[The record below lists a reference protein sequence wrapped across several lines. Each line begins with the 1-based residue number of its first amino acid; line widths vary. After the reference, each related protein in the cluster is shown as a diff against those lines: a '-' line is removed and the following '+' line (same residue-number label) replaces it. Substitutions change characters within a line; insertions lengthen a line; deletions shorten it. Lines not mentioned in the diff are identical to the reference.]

1 MSVTRNSRCPLGC
14 AVCTGDERS
23 LHHPEMPPAPGEA
36 DYKLF
41 IFLKIITIGARTSE
55 RAESPVG
62 ALQEPRIAESLSQ
75 GRALVEA
82 GLEVRDSKASG
93 HSQGGASGDPWPPP
107 FQQASPSFLS
117 FFFTAEL
124 QLTCGSP
131 RVAHAGWLTWLD
143 K

>member
-1 MSVTRNSRCPLGC
+1 MSVTRDSRCPLGC
-14 AVCTGDERS
+14 AVCTGDECS
-23 LHHPEMPPAPGEA
+23 LHRPEMPPAPGEA
-36 DYKLF
+36 DYRLF
-41 IFLKIITIGARTSE
+41 IILKIITISVRTSE

-62 ALQEPRIAESLSQ
+62 ALQEPRI
-75 GRALVEA
+75 EA

-93 HSQGGASGDPWPPP
+93 HSQGGASGDPWLPP
-107 FQQASPSFLS
+107 FHQASPSFLS

-131 RVAHAGWLTWLD
+131 RVPHAGWLTWLD